1 MARKTSVTFQLSCPT
16 CKVILYPFTTSGIQV
31 DFCTSCSGVWL
42 DQGELEKL
50 YGSWGIVDIEGVAGE
65 PSSDA
70 RPRPEQAA
78 ALGCPACPTDL
89 VRLEVR
95 GAALDACP
103 GCGGLWLDHGEL
115 GPALDSLGKDGD
127 PDRIKALA
135 IAVAA
140 RRAQK

>member
-1 MARKTSVTFQLSCPT
+1 MTRKTSVTFRISCPR
-16 CKVILYPFTTSGIQV
+16 CNVILYPFTTSGIQV

-50 YGSWGIVDIEGVAGE
+50 YGSWGIVDIENAAGE
-65 PSSDA
+65 PSPDA
-70 RPRPEQAA
+70 RPRPEQAE
-78 ALGCPACPTDL
+78 LRCPVCPTDL
-89 VRLEVR
+89 VRLTVR
-95 GAALDACP
+95 GTALDACP

-115 GPALDSLGKDGD
+115 GPALDSLGKKGD
-127 PDRIKALA
+127 PDRIKELA

>member
-1 MARKTSVTFQLSCPT
+1 MSRDAHITCPK
-16 CKVILYPFTTSGIQV
+16 CKEILDPFVASGVQV
-31 DFCTSCSGVWL
+31 DICTACGGIWL
-42 DQGELEKL
+42 DKGELEKL
-50 YGSWGIVDIEGVAGE
+50 YGSWGILDIEGVSGE
-65 PSSDA
+65 PSPDA
-70 RPRPEQAA
+70 RPRAEQAE
-78 ALGCPACPTDL
+78 LGCPACPTDL

-127 PDRIKALA
+127 PDRIKELA